1 MDPLSTTIADPRSDL
16 LSSALFRQF
25 LDERRY
31 LKNVTSDTIEWYE
44 TAFKAFRRTLND
56 DAPVVTKASLQNFV
70 VKMRQRNVKAVSVN
84 TYIKALN
91 AFCRWLH
98 EEGHQTERLKLP
110 LLKLEKRILQTL
122 TDEQMTALL
131 ARKPKGF
138 VACRLHALIA
148 FVLDTGVRID
158 EALTVRASALDYDN
172 LLVTVFGKGRKE
184 RRVPFSFE
192 LRKVLYRYER
202 LRTAQ
207 CPRCELLFPSLNGTR
222 WDQRNALRGLHL
234 LEKRL
239 HLPRFGWHRLRHT
252 FATNYLRHGGD
263 IVRLSMVLG
272 HTQITT
278 TQRYLHLLTE
288 DLSASHQ
295 KVSILN
301 RLG

>member
-1 MDPLSTTIADPRSDL
+1 MDPLSATIVEPRSDL
-16 LSSALFRQF
+16 LSSTLFKHF

-31 LKNVTSDTIEWYE
+31 LKNVTKDTIEWYE
-44 TAFKAFRRTLND
+44 TAFKAFQKALKD
-56 DAPVVTKASLQNFV
+56 DAPPITKTSLQTFV
-70 VKMRQRNVKAVSVN
+70 VARRQRNVKPISVN
-84 TYIKALN
+84 THIRALN

-98 EEGHQTERLKLP
+98 EEGHHAERLRMP
-110 LLKLEKRILQTL
+110 LLKLEKRILPTL
-122 TDEQMTALL
+122 TDEQMTTLL
-131 ARKPKGF
+131 ARKQKGF
-138 VACRLHALIA
+138 VANRLHALIA
-148 FVLDTGVRID
+148 FVLDTGVRIE
-158 EALTVRASALDYDN
+158 EALTARVSNVDYDN

-192 LRKVLYRYER
+192 LRKVLFRYER
-202 LRTAQ
+202 LRAAQ
-207 CPRCELLFPSLNGTR
+207 CPRCELLFPSREGTS
-222 WDQRNALRGLHL
+222 WDQRNSLRGLHL
-234 LEKRL
+234 LEDKLRL
-239 HLPRFGWHRLRHT
+239 PWFGWHRLRHT
-252 FATNYLRHGGD
+252 FATNYLRQCGD